1 MRKEIKE
8 YSHKLNLPVIADR
21 WSELAEQASKD
32 NVPYSQFLF
41 SLLDLEITEK
51 QERMKN
57 TLLKFARFPYRKTMD
72 QFDFTAQPD
81 IDERRI
87 GELMNLS
94 FLDAKENLIFL
105 GPPGIGKTH
114 LAVAIGME
122 AVSKGLKT
130 YFITLSDL
138 VSQLRK
144 AEQQDK
150 LEKKIRTFIKPSVLI
165 IDEIGYLNLDPQST
179 HYLFQVISRRY
190 ERGSIILTSN
200 KGFGEWGEMVG
211 DPIIATAMLDRLLHH
226 SRIFN
231 LKGDSFRLKEKQM
244 RTQKQKD

>member
-1 MRKEIKE
+1 MRKKIRE

-21 WSELAEQASKD
+21 WSILAEQASKD
-32 NVPYSQFLF
+32 NVPYSEFLF
-41 SLLDLEITEK
+41 SLLELEIIEK
-51 QERMKN
+51 QERTMK
-57 TLLKFARFPYRKTMD
+57 TLLKFAKFPYRKTMD
-72 QFDFTAQPD
+72 DFDFTVQPN

-87 GELMNLS
+87 KELMNLS
-94 FLDAKENLIFL
+94 FLEENENLIFL

-114 LAVAIGME
+114 LAVAIGLE

-130 YFITLSDL
+130 YFITLSDM

-144 AEQQDK
+144 AEQNEK
-150 LEKKIRTFIKPSVLI
+150 LERKIRSFVKPSVLI
-165 IDEIGYLNLDPQST
+165 IDEIGYLNLDPQSA

-231 LKGDSFRLKEKQM
+231 LKGNSYRLKEKQM
-244 RTQKQKD
+244 KTQKD

>member
-21 WSELAEQASKD
+21 WSEYADQASKD

-41 SLLDLEITEK
+41 SLLELEINEK
-51 QERMKN
+51 QEKMKN
-57 TLLKFARFPYRKTMD
+57 TPLKFSRFPYRKTMD

-94 FLDAKENLIFL
+94 FFDAKENLIFL

-122 AVSKGLKT
+122 AISKGLKT
-130 YFITLSDL
+130 YFITLNDL
-138 VSQLRK
+138 VTQLRK

-150 LEKKIRTFIKPSVLI
+150 LENKIRAFIKPSVLI
-165 IDEIGYLNLDPQST
+165 IDEIGYLNLDHQGA
-179 HYLFQVISRRY
+179 HY
-190 ERGSIILTSN
+190 
-200 KGFGEWGEMVG
+200 
-211 DPIIATAMLDRLLHH
+211 
-226 SRIFN
+226 
-231 LKGDSFRLKEKQM
+231 
-244 RTQKQKD
+244 

>member
-1 MRKEIKE
+1 MKREIKE
-8 YSHKLNLPVIADR
+8 YSQKLNLPVIADR
-21 WSELAEQASKD
+21 WSALAEQASKD

-41 SLLDLEITEK
+41 SLLELEITEK
-51 QERMKN
+51 QERIKS
-57 TLLKFARFPYRKTMD
+57 TLLKFARFPYRKTIN
-72 QFDFTAQPD
+72 QFDFTVQLD
-81 IDERRI
+81 LDERRI
-87 GELMNLS
+87 RELMNLS
-94 FLDAKENLIFL
+94 FLDNKENLIFL

-122 AVSKGLKT
+122 AITKGMKT
-130 YFITLSDL
+130 YFITMSEL

-144 AEQQDK
+144 AEQQGN
-150 LEKKIRTFIKPSVLI
+150 LEKKIGSFIKPSVLI
-165 IDEIGYLNLDPQST
+165 IDEIGYLNLDTQSA

-226 SRIFN
+226 SRIIN
-231 LKGDSFRLKEKQM
+231 LKGDSYRLKEKHLS
-244 RTQKQKD
+244 TQKQKD

>member
-1 MRKEIKE
+1 MKKEIKE
-8 YSHKLNLPVIADR
+8 YSQKLNLPVIADR

-41 SLLDLEITEK
+41 SLLELEINEK
-51 QERMKN
+51 QERMKK
-57 TLLKFARFPYRKTMD
+57 TLLKFARFPYRKTID
-72 QFDFTAQPD
+72 QFDFTAQVD
-81 IDERRI
+81 MDERRI
-87 GELMNLS
+87 RELMNLS
-94 FLDAKENLIFL
+94 FLDNKENLIFL

-122 AVSKGLKT
+122 AISKGMKT
-130 YFITLSDL
+130 HFITMSEL

-144 AEQQDK
+144 AEQQEK
-150 LEKKIRTFIKPSVLI
+150 LEKKIVSFIKPSVLI
-165 IDEIGYLNLDPQST
+165 IDEIGYLNLDTQSA

-231 LKGDSFRLKEKQM
+231 LKGDSYRLKEKHLS
-244 RTQKQKD
+244 TQKQKD

>member
-1 MRKEIKE
+1 MKKEIKE
-8 YSHKLNLPVIADR
+8 FSHKLNLPVIADR
-21 WSELAEQASKD
+21 WSALAEQASKD

-41 SLLDLEITEK
+41 SLLELEIIER
-51 QERMKN
+51 QERTKN
-57 TLLKFARFPYRKTMD
+57 TLLRFAKFPCRKTLD

-87 GELMNLS
+87 RELMNLS
-94 FLDAKENLIFL
+94 FLDAQENLIFL

-122 AVSKGLKT
+122 AISKGLKT
-130 YFITLSDL
+130 YFITLNDL
-138 VSQLRK
+138 VSQLRH

-150 LEKKIRTFIKPSVLI
+150 LEKKIRVFIKPSVLI
-165 IDEIGYLNLDPQST
+165 IDEIGYLDLDPKSA

-231 LKGDSFRLKEKQM
+231 LKGDSYRLKEKQK
-244 RTQKQKD
+244 RTQKQKN